1 MKKLVKTDLGNK
13 EIFARNLKRYLENS
27 NKKQNEV
34 ARAVGV
40 STGTFNDW
48 MKCRTYPRMDKVQL
62 LAEYFGINK
71 SELVEDVYVA
81 KETISEKDQKV
92 IDLFHEVPLN
102 KRDAAIEMIES
113 VLKTLSKL

>member
-1 MKKLVKTDLGNK
+1 MNKLVKTDLGNK

-27 NKKQNEV
+27 NKTQKEV
-34 ARAVGV
+34 AGAVGV

-81 KETISEKDQKV
+81 KESISQKEQELF
-92 IDLFHEVPLN
+92 DLFYQVPEN
-102 KRDAAIEMIES
+102 KREFVLSLIRSAIDN
-113 VLKTLSKL
+113 L